1 MNCEPFWL
9 KLCIAALWSNPY
21 VAPILG
27 FGRDLLLQP
36 KYRSLLRSGV
46 CISRFTW
53 FASSPA
59 SNQTKISHVQ
69 RGSQSCPN
77 LFRPQSSPN
86 YSGAGGFTLSLVMFR
101 GLCPGPLVDRL
112 GFEDHTPHVPAWT
125 DSTRLNTA
133 GTDHAGLCS

>member
-36 KYRSLLRSGV
+36 KYCSPPRLGV
-46 CISRFTW
+46 CISRFTCCAW
-53 FASSPA
+53 PPA
-59 SNQTKISHVQ
+59 SNQTTISHVQ
-69 RGSQSCPN
+69 RG
-77 LFRPQSSPN
+77 LKSSPN

-101 GLCPGPLVDRL
+101 GPGLGPLVDRL
-112 GFEDHTPHVPAWT
+112 GFEDHGPPHVPSWT

-133 GTDHAGLCS
+133 GTDHAGLCSW

>member
-1 MNCEPFWL
+1 MNCEPFWMKL

-36 KYRSLLRSGV
+36 KYFSPPRSGV
-46 CISRFTW
+46 CISCFTW
-53 FASSPA
+53 CAWPPA

-69 RGSQSCPN
+69 RG
-77 LFRPQSSPN
+77 LQSSPN
-86 YSGAGGFTLSLVMFR
+86 YSVAGGLTLSLVMFR
-101 GLCPGPLVDRL
+101 GPGLGPLVDRL
-112 GFEDHTPHVPAWT
+112 GFEDHGPPHVPSWT

-133 GTDHAGLCS
+133 GTDHAGLCSW